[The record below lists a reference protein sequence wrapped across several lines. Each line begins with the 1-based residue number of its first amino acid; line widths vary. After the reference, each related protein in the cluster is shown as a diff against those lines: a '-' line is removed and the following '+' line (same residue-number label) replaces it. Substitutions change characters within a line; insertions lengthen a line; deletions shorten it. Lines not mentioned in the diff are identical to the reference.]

1 MSPVY
6 TVRSK
11 DFFLAANNKTDS
23 FSPMN
28 SITSFIIIGALI
40 ILAASGIFLAT
51 WEIPVPATTIEKNIP
66 IPAAK
71 IERNVTE

>member
-1 MSPVY
+1 
-6 TVRSK
+6 
-11 DFFLAANNKTDS
+11 
-23 FSPMN
+23 MN

-40 ILAASGIFLAT
+40 IIAASGIFIAT

-66 IPAAK
+66 ISAAK